1 MFIFRFKFQGYIKD
15 YLIKKQKRGSIL
27 AALIT
32 ALLFFIPAVII
43 GVMWYNNFIAVMIS
57 IGLTAFS
64 FLFLICFSRWDS
76 PLNGFY
82 KSIPENIIIDSK
94 QSIIETSGIT
104 EYCYKSVN
112 FDEIK
117 EILDL
122 ETFYEIKF
130 YGHAGSMFFICQKDL
145 IVEGTIEEFEQLF
158 EDKIVRKC
166 ETKD

>member
-1 MFIFRFKFQGYIKD
+1 MFIFRFEFQGYIKD
-15 YLIKKQKRGSIL
+15 YLIKKQKRGSFL

-32 ALLFFIPAVII
+32 ALLFFVPAVIVGAI
-43 GVMWYNNFIAVMIS
+43 WYNNFIAVMIS

-64 FLFLICFSRWDS
+64 LLFLIYFSRWDS

-82 KSIPENIIIDSK
+82 KSVPEKIIIDSK
-94 QSIIETSGIT
+94 QSIMETSGIT

-122 ETFYEIKF
+122 EKFYEFKF

-145 IVEGTIEEFEQLF
+145 IIEGTIEEFEKQF
-158 EDKIVRKC
+158 ESKIIRKY
-166 ETKD
+166 TKD